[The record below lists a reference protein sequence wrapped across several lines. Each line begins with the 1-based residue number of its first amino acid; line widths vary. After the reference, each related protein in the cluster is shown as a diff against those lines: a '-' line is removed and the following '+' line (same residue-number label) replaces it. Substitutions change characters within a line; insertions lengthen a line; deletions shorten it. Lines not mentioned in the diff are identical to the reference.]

1 MSTKT
6 PKQEKYLTI
15 KEASS
20 LLGVSA
26 QTLRNWEKRGELVPY
41 RNPINNYRM
50 YKVQQ
55 VEDFLEDMRIER
67 MRKGKFKIKVVSA

>member
-1 MSTKT
+1 MG
-6 PKQEKYLTI
+6 EEYLTI
-15 KEASS
+15 KDAAT

-50 YKVQQ
+50 YKVSQL
-55 VEDFLEDMRIER
+55 EAFLEDMRIAR
-67 MRKGKFKIKVVSA
+67 MRKGKFKIKVVSIKE